1 MKRKFILPIIFAL
14 IFGFLCANYVLA
26 LYSEDSSLNNTIYFL
41 QAGAYKNKESSNND
55 LKDIDNKILIKEE
68 DKYYLY
74 VGITTDIKEAE
85 RIKKLYQK
93 NNIDLYIK
101 EKIVE
106 NDSFYLELEQYD
118 ILLKNAKS
126 YEEVNAVFKSVLATY
141 EERVLKN
148 EN

>member
-1 MKRKFILPIIFAL
+1 MKRKIVLPIIFAL

>member
-1 MKRKFILPIIFAL
+1 MKRKIVLPIIFAL
-14 IFGFLCANYVLA
+14 ILGFLCANYVLA

-55 LKDIDNKILIKEE
+55 LKDIDNKILIKED

-85 RIKKLYQK
+85 RIKKIYQK